1 MIESHEA
8 GSSIKFHEV
17 LRALDE
23 RAAARVRE
31 AGCPRCGGRLY
42 AAHYERKVRGLS
54 DEAAE
59 AGGYERRLSLCCGR
73 EGCRSRATPPS
84 TRFSGRRIYAT
95 IAVLALSLS
104 GAERTEASDVGGV
117 AERRG
122 APARS
127 TRRRWLSW
135 WRVDLLQA
143 PWFALLCA
151 QLAEP
156 LDGSNSPGSL
166 LLRFTGSLCARLERL
181 IVWLCPLTTSSLSAE
196 RSRISM
202 AG

>member
-8 GSSIKFHEV
+8 GSSIKFHEL

-31 AGCPRCGGRLY
+31 AGCPRCGGPLY

-95 IAVLALSLS
+95 IAVLSLSLS
-104 GAERTEASDVGGV
+104 CAERTEASEVGGV
-117 AERRG
+117 VERRG

-135 WRVDLLQA
+135 WRADLLQT
-143 PWFALLCA
+143 PWFAALCA

-156 LDGSNSPGSL
+156 VDASSLPDSL
-166 LLRFTGSLCARLERL
+166 LARFTGALSGRLERL
-181 IVWLCPLTTSSLSAE
+181 IVWLCPLTTSSVLTE

-202 AG
+202 VG

>member
-1 MIESHEA
+1 MTAWHESV
-8 GSSIKFHEV
+8 SSIKFHEL
-17 LRALDE
+17 LRWLDE

-31 AGCPRCGGRLY
+31 AGCPRCGGPLY
-42 AAHYERKVRGLS
+42 AAHYGRKVRGLS
-54 DEAAE
+54 DAAAA
-59 AGGYERRLSLCCGR
+59 AGCYERRLSLCCGR

-104 GAERTEASDVGGV
+104 GAERTAASEVGGV
-117 AERRG
+117 LERRG

-127 TRRRWLSW
+127 TRKRWLSW
-135 WRVDLLQA
+135 WRAELLET
-143 PWFALLCA
+143 PWFAALCA

-156 LDGSNSPGSL
+156 VDGASSPASL
-166 LLRFTGSLCARLERL
+166 LARFVGPLVSRLEGF
-181 IVWLCPLTTSSLSAE
+181 IVWLSPLTTSSLSAE

-202 AG
+202 AS